1 MPPDLPETPDAAS
14 ASEADPP
21 GAKKPDRRRPGRHR
35 TALIGGGGVA
45 AVAIAVGLVW
55 WLHARAYQVTAD
67 AYLDGDIVYV
77 APQIAGRVV
86 RVWIT
91 DNQRVAAGQP
101 LLDID
106 PALSATQVETAEA
119 QAAQAR
125 AQITQAETEI
135 RVNRS
140 SLKQDEAIVAAAD
153 PADAV
158 IIRAR
163 YGDVDQAATAATGT
177 DSARERALAARRQI
191 ELARG
196 RIEQGKAQ
204 LAAAEAEIHRSKV
217 ELRYTRIY
225 AAAAGYVTHRTV
237 ALGDSVQPGQQLM
250 AVTPLHLWV
259 TANYKETQLH
269 LMRTGQPV
277 WIHIDAIPGRT
288 FRGHVESFSHGAARA
303 FALQPPLNATGNF
316 MKVVQPVPVKIVFDE
331 PTVFDR
337 PVGPGMSVEP
347 RVKVR

>member
-1 MPPDLPETPDAAS
+1 L
-14 ASEADPP
+14 
-21 GAKKPDRRRPGRHR
+21 
-35 TALIGGGGVA
+35 A
-45 AVAIAVGLVW
+45 AVAIAGGLIW
-55 WLHARAYQVTAD
+55 WLHARDYQVTAD

-91 DNQRVAAGQP
+91 DNQLVTAGQP
-101 LLDID
+101 LVDID
-106 PALSATQVETAEA
+106 PALPATQAQKAQA

-125 AQITQAETEI
+125 AEIAQAETEI
-135 RVNRS
+135 RVNGS
-140 SLKQDEAIVAAAD
+140 ALKQDAAIIAASNQAG
-153 PADAV
+153 AAV
-158 IIRAR
+158 TLAR
-163 YGDVDQAATAATGT
+163 YGSVRGPTASQPPLDPAEDAAART
-177 DSARERALAARRQI
+177 DAAREHAQAARRQI

-204 LAAAEAEIHRSKV
+204 LAADEAEIHKTQV

-225 AAAAGYVTHRTV
+225 ADAAGYVTHRTV
-237 ALGDSVQPGQQLM
+237 ARGDSVQPGQQLM
-250 AVTPLHLWV
+250 AITPLHLWV

-277 WIHIDAIPGRT
+277 WIQIDAIPGRT
-288 FRGHVESFSHGAARA
+288 FRGHIDSFSHGAARA
-303 FALQPPLNATGNF
+303 FALQPPLSATANF
-316 MKVVQPVPVKIVFDE
+316 IKVVQPVPVKIVFDD

-337 PVGPGMSVEP
+337 PIGPGMSVEP